1 MDMKF
6 KDWPFDKNE
15 DVYLHWLR
23 SPYHA
28 GQHKQWQM
36 QAVFRRE
43 NGTLHDL
50 AMPWGA
56 LPAFRLGCAYRDGKP
71 TGANHLGTRMQIRF
85 CSSPK
90 VSICDAIS
98 VPRQYELRTRFNLR
112 EKCVVIWNRGERIVV
127 PCLEVIRAYFAPNR
141 MMAAELLGPDLFTDI
156 CTSSLT
162 DGQAH
167 LKFSE
172 RVAIASLSTEVI
184 KRMAVV
190 LFDGEFR
197 AAWKKV
203 WVSASNGGGENMR
216 DGGYAHPLHAEPPAI
231 PGSSWVVRGMKI
243 EKTILVL
250 EIKQFSSAV
259 RLPFSTLTCEHPGF
273 RIYEGGKK
281 GNGRG
286 RTKEDPEE
294 AAINPEPK
302 SPKGI
307 TAPYAVRLDFTT
319 ADFAQRIEVV
329 KVQERVNENGQ
340 GEDRSGGGGVRIEHV
355 STKDGT
361 LYEEAGCGELP
372 SVEFAPFK
380 SESDVSWGFRK
391 LFKALSYIKGASLSF
406 CEGKAPEGCC
416 LPKIPKISGS
426 PRQYVLVG
434 FSFSNRRFFIV
445 EVDGRD
451 DHGIST
457 LLFTM
462 PRRGSITATAFTENL
477 LKKCIAGGGHWDKGE
492 LRTLF
497 SGGKYEL
504 VKHTKSS
511 SENWGM
517 RLWRA
522 GRRLF

>member
-6 KDWPFDKNE
+6 KNWPFDKTE

-141 MMAAELLGPDLFTDI
+141 MMAAELMGPDLFMDV
-156 CTSSLT
+156 CTSTLT

-184 KRMAVV
+184 KRMALV
-190 LFDGEFR
+190 LFDGEFL

-203 WVSASNGGGENMR
+203 WASASNGGGGIMQ
-216 DGGYAHPLHAEPPAI
+216 YAQPLHAEPPSI
-231 PGSSWVVRGMKI
+231 PGSVWGVRGMKI
-243 EKTILVL
+243 ERTILVL

-259 RLPFSTLTCEHPGF
+259 RLPFSTLSYEHPGF
-273 RIYEGGKK
+273 RIYEGGK
-281 GNGRG
+281 NGSGGG

-294 AAINPEPK
+294 AAIDPEPK
-302 SPKGI
+302 SPRGI

-329 KVQERVNENGQ
+329 KVQERVKENGQ
-340 GEDRSGGGGVRIEHV
+340 GEDRSGGEGFRLEHV

-372 SVEFAPFK
+372 SVEFTPFK
-380 SESDVSWGFRK
+380 SESDVFWGFRK
-391 LFKALSYIKGASLSF
+391 LFKALPYIKGASLSF
-406 CEGKAPEGCC
+406 CEGEAPEGCC
-416 LPKIPKISGS
+416 LPKMPKISGS

-434 FSFSNRRFFIV
+434 VSFSSRRFFIV

-457 LLFTM
+457 LLFMM
-462 PRRGSITATAFTENL
+462 PGGGSVTFTAFTKNM
-477 LKKCIAGGGHWDKGE
+477 LKKCIAGGGHWDREE

-497 SGGKYEL
+497 KGGKYEL

-511 SENWGM
+511 LENWGM
-517 RLWRA
+517 RLWKA

>member
-1 MDMKF
+1 MEVKF
-6 KDWPFDKNE
+6 KNWPFDKTE
-15 DVYLHWLR
+15 AVYLHWLR

-28 GQHKQWQM
+28 GQMKQWQM

-50 AMPWGA
+50 AVPWGA
-56 LPAFRLGCAYRDGKP
+56 LPAFRLGSAYRDGKL
-71 TGANHLGTRMQIRF
+71 TGESPLGTRMQIRF

-90 VSICDAIS
+90 MSICDSIS
-98 VPRQYELRTRFNLR
+98 VPRQYELRTRFNLQ

-127 PCLEVIRAYFAPNR
+127 PCLEVIRAYFALNR
-141 MMAAELLGPDLFTDI
+141 MMTAELLGPDLFTDV
-156 CTSSLT
+156 CTSTLT
-162 DGQAH
+162 DGHAH
-167 LKFSE
+167 MKFSE
-172 RVAIASLSTEVI
+172 RVAIASLSTEVV
-184 KRMAVV
+184 KRMALV

-203 WVSASNGGGENMR
+203 WASASADNGAIMQ
-216 DGGYAHPLHAEPPAI
+216 YAHPLHAEPPAI
-231 PGSSWVVRGMKI
+231 PGSVWVVRGMKI
-243 EKTILVL
+243 ENTILVL

-259 RLPFSTLTCEHPGF
+259 RLPFSTLSYEHPGF

-281 GNGRG
+281 GSGGG

-302 SPKGI
+302 SPKEI
-307 TAPYAVRLDFTT
+307 TSPYAVRVDFTT

-329 KVQERVNENGQ
+329 KVRERVNENGQ
-340 GEDRSGGGGVRIEHV
+340 GEDHPGGGGVRIEHV

-372 SVEFAPFK
+372 SVEFTPFE
-380 SESDVSWGFRK
+380 SVSDVSWGFRK
-391 LFKALSYIKGASLSF
+391 LFKALPYIKGASLSF
-406 CEGKAPEGCC
+406 FEGEAPEGCC
-416 LPKIPKISGS
+416 LPKVPKISGS
-426 PRQYVLVG
+426 PRPYILVG
-434 FSFSNRRFFIV
+434 VSFSNRRFFIV

-457 LLFTM
+457 LLFM
-462 PRRGSITATAFTENL
+462 APKGKSFIAFTENML
-477 LKKCIAGGGHWDKGE
+477 RKCIAGGGHWDREE
-492 LRTLF
+492 LGTLF
-497 SGGKYEL
+497 NGGKYEL

-511 SENWGM
+511 PENWGL
-517 RLWRA
+517 RLWKA